1 MATLSKT
8 DLVTLIAERTG
19 KPKTEAKFFLDAAM
33 DCITDSLVKGDDVNL
48 IGFANFKTKHVA
60 ERKGRNPAT
69 GADITIPARKSI
81 TIAAGKALKDA
92 VNH

>member
-1 MATLSKT
+1 MATLTKI
-8 DLVTLIAERTG
+8 DLVNLIAERTG
-19 KPKTEAKFFLDAAM
+19 KPKTEAKLFLDATM
-33 DCITDSLVKGDDVNL
+33 DCITECLVKGDDVNL

-69 GADITIPARKSI
+69 GAEITIPARKTI
-81 TIAAGKALKDA
+81 TITAGKSLKDA